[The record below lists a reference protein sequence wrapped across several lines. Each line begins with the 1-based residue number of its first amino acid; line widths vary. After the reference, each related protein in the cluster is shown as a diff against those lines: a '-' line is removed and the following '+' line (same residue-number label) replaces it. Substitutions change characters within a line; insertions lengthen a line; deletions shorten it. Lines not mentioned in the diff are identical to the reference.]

1 MNYTELFREK
11 RLEYYQDTGI
21 SCNAVLMSDY
31 FAKELMKENDIHF
44 TIEISGIQIGGK
56 SKLINLGG
64 KFLGVEIIKVYSP
77 TLNYGIQFFRK
88 VE

>member
-31 FAKELMKENDIHF
+31 FAKELMKEKGVKKVRFVVQHS
-44 TIEISGIQIGGK
+44 TKK
-56 SKLINLGG
+56 SKNRYIPINSKAKDLLL
-64 KFLGVEIIKVYSP
+64 KHKKISE
-77 TLNYGIQFFRK
+77 
-88 VE
+88 

>member
-11 RLEYYQDTGI
+11 RIEYFADSGI
-21 SCNAVLMSDY
+21 SPNCCIMSDY
-31 FAKELMKENDIHF
+31 FAKEFMKETDIHLY
-44 TIEISGIQIGGK
+44 SG
-56 SKLINLGG
+56 S

>member
-1 MNYTELFREK
+1 MNYTEIIREK

-31 FAKELMKENDIHF
+31 FAKELMKENDMHLY
-44 TIEISGIQIGGK
+44 SG
-56 SKLINLGG
+56 S
-64 KFLGVEIIKVYSP
+64 KFLGVEVIKVYSP
-77 TLNYGIQFFRK
+77 TPNYGIQFFRK

>member
-1 MNYTELFREK
+1 
-11 RLEYYQDTGI
+11 
-21 SCNAVLMSDY
+21 MSDY
-31 FAKELMKENDIHF
+31 FAKELMKENDIHLY
-44 TIEISGIQIGGK
+44 SG
-56 SKLINLGG
+56 S

>member
-1 MNYTELFREK
+1 MNYKELFREK

-31 FAKELMKENDIHF
+31 FAKELMKENDMHLY
-44 TIEISGIQIGGK
+44 SG
-56 SKLINLGG
+56 S
-64 KFLGVEIIKVYSP
+64 KFLGVEVIKVYSP
-77 TLNYGIQFFRK
+77 TPNYGIQFFRK

>member
-11 RLEYYQDTGI
+11 LLEYYQDTGI

-31 FAKELMKENDIHF
+31 FAKELMKENDIHLY
-44 TIEISGIQIGGK
+44 SG
-56 SKLINLGG
+56 S

-77 TLNYGIQFFRK
+77 VLNYGIQFFRK